1 MNLLHVLDELD
12 RIQKKLEEEFPE
24 WKIGYSY
31 SAGRVT
37 WSAQLGPMLNADSPD
52 ALRDAIKCAFIDV
65 LEKISERTLGA
76 APVATGEPPILDA
89 NKPAYNAVA
98 EP

>member
-1 MNLLHVLDELD
+1 
-12 RIQKKLEEEFPE
+12 
-24 WKIGYSY
+24 
-31 SAGRVT
+31 
-37 WSAQLGPMLNADSPD
+37 MLNADSPV